1 MVAKYKYNIPSANEK
16 PFAVEYKEHN
26 SLLKRISKVNNINLV
41 NVTHSCRHFA
51 ANYMRWSKGVPHSEI
66 QQQGLWSTDDATAK
80 FYLTHSPEAAIKGR
94 RV

>member
-51 ANYMRWSKGVPHSEI
+51 ANYMR
-66 QQQGLWSTDDATAK
+66 
-80 FYLTHSPEAAIKGR
+80 
-94 RV
+94 